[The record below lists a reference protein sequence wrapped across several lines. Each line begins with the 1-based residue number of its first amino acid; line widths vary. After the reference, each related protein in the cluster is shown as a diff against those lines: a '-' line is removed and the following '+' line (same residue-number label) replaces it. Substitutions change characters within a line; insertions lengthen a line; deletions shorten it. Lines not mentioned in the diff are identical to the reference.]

1 MLRSQGWVCKV
12 EVVGHFNKSD
22 LVGVVRNGAQLE
34 EVEELTRVKG
44 VEKAGTK
51 GSQEIML
58 SRKWKNTTV
67 DEGRDHESIYFTLK
81 ADENKPGERTRENKD
96 N

>member
-1 MLRSQGWVCKV
+1 M
-12 EVVGHFNKSD
+12 
-22 LVGVVRNGAQLE
+22 E

-67 DEGRDHESIYFTLK
+67 DEGRAMK
-81 ADENKPGERTRENKD
+81 AFILL
-96 N
+96 